1 MEITRQLTSVAL
13 ATSESAKPAARSER
27 AAPAAEASASAPVND
42 SLRLDEMQE
51 TLRAMPDVDQSR
63 VAEIRRALMNG
74 ELQNDTSVLAT
85 SILSYHRGSDA

>member
-1 MEITRQLTSVAL
+1 MEITRQLTSASL
-13 ATSESAKPAARSER
+13 AASEFAKTARGERVSPVTEPSAT
-27 AAPAAEASASAPVND
+27 APVND

-51 TLRAMPDVDQSR
+51 TLRAMPDVDQNR

-74 ELQNDTSVLAT
+74 ELGNDTSVLAT

>member
-13 ATSESAKPAARSER
+13 ATSESAKPARSER
-27 AAPAAEASASAPVND
+27 AAPAAEASASTPVND

-85 SILSYHRGSDA
+85 SILSYHRGNDA

>member
-1 MEITRQLTSVAL
+1 MEITRQLASSAL
-13 ATSESAKPAARSER
+13 ATSESAKAARSER
-27 AAPAAEASASAPVND
+27 TAPVAETSANAPAHD

-51 TLRAMPDVDQSR
+51 TLRAMPDVDQDR

-74 ELQNDTSVLAT
+74 ELQNDTRVLAT

>member
-13 ATSESAKPAARSER
+13 ATSESARTARSEPT
-27 AAPAAEASASAPVND
+27 APVAQASASAPVND

-51 TLRAMPDVDQSR
+51 TLRAMPDVDQAR

-74 ELQNDTSVLAT
+74 ELQNDTSVLAS

>member
-13 ATSESAKPAARSER
+13 ATSESAKAARSER
-27 AAPAAEASASAPVND
+27 AAPTVETSASAPVSD

-51 TLRAMPDVDQSR
+51 TLRAMPAVDQSR

>member
-13 ATSESAKPAARSER
+13 ATSESAKPARSER

>member
-13 ATSESAKPAARSER
+13 ATSESAKSARNER
-27 AAPAAEASASAPVND
+27 AAPVAETSASAPVSD

>member
-1 MEITRQLTSVAL
+1 MEITRQLASVAL
-13 ATSESAKPAARSER
+13 ATSESAKSARSER
-27 AAPAAEASASAPVND
+27 VAPVAETSASAPVND

-51 TLRAMPDVDQSR
+51 TLRAMPDVDQNR

-74 ELQNDTSVLAT
+74 ELGNDTSVLAT

>member
-13 ATSESAKPAARSER
+13 ATSESARSARSER
-27 AAPAAEASASAPVND
+27 AVPVAETSTSAPVSE

-51 TLRAMPDVDQSR
+51 TLRAMPDVDQNR

-74 ELQNDTSVLAT
+74 ELGNDTSVLAT

>member
-13 ATSESAKPAARSER
+13 AASESAKAARSER
-27 AAPAAEASASAPVND
+27 VAPVAETSANAPVSD

>member
-13 ATSESAKPAARSER
+13 ATSESAKSARSER
-27 AAPAAEASASAPVND
+27 AAPVAETSAAAPVND

-51 TLRAMPDVDQSR
+51 TLRAMPDVDQNR

-74 ELQNDTSVLAT
+74 ELGNDTSVLAT

>member
-13 ATSESAKPAARSER
+13 ATSESAKSARSER
-27 AAPAAEASASAPVND
+27 VAPVAETGASVPVSD

-51 TLRAMPDVDQSR
+51 TLRAMPDVDQNR

-74 ELQNDTSVLAT
+74 ELGSDTSVLAT

>member
-13 ATSESAKPAARSER
+13 ATSESAKSVRSER
-27 AAPAAEASASAPVND
+27 AAPAAEASASAPVNE

-51 TLRAMPDVDQSR
+51 TLRAMPDVDQNR

-74 ELQNDTSVLAT
+74 ELGNDTTVLAT

>member
-13 ATSESAKPAARSER
+13 ATSESAKRARSER
-27 AAPAAEASASAPVND
+27 VAPVAETGASVPVSD

-74 ELQNDTSVLAT
+74 ELGNDTTVLAT

>member
-13 ATSESAKPAARSER
+13 ATSESAKSARNER
-27 AAPAAEASASAPVND
+27 AAAVAETSASAPVSD

>member
-13 ATSESAKPAARSER
+13 ATSESAKPARSDR

>member
-1 MEITRQLTSVAL
+1 MEITRQLTGVAL
-13 ATSESAKPAARSER
+13 ATSESAKSVRSER
-27 AAPAAEASASAPVND
+27 VAPVAETSASAPVSD

>member
-13 ATSESAKPAARSER
+13 ATSESAKSARSER
-27 AAPAAEASASAPVND
+27 VAPVAETGASVPVSD

-74 ELQNDTSVLAT
+74 ELGNDTTVLAT

>member
-13 ATSESAKPAARSER
+13 AASESAKGTRSER
-27 AAPAAEASASAPVND
+27 AAPVAETSAVAPVND

-74 ELQNDTSVLAT
+74 ELGNDTSVLAT

>member
-1 MEITRQLTSVAL
+1 MEINRQLTSVAL
-13 ATSESAKPAARSER
+13 ATSESAKSARSGR
-27 AAPAAEASASAPVND
+27 VAPVAETGASVPVSD

-74 ELQNDTSVLAT
+74 ELGNDTTVLAT

>member
-13 ATSESAKPAARSER
+13 ATSESAKSARSER
-27 AAPAAEASASAPVND
+27 VAPLAETAASAPVSD

-74 ELQNDTSVLAT
+74 ELGNDTSVLAT